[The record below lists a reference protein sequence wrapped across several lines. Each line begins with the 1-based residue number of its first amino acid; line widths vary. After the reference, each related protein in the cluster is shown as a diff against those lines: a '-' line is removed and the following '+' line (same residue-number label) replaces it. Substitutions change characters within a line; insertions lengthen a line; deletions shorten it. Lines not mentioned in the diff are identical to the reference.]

1 MSLDLKANAKVAVTT
16 SGGRV
21 HRKRVSSYHYAN
33 SVFVGLKEANLK
45 VGRKTKQEE
54 GKSFAL
60 DMAAD

>member
-1 MSLDLKANAKVAVTT
+1 MSLDLKANAMVAVTT

-54 GKSFAL
+54 G
-60 DMAAD
+60 